1 MKGWVRVGGMVR
13 WAELR
18 RTHDRLLTQNGELRP
33 DGIWNWTL
41 PAWVVRLPDGRA
53 FNVCPNAGA
62 CAELCYARSGTYRF
76 SNVVEAHMKKL
87 LLVLEQP
94 DRWERMMCEVA
105 RLPARTAVRIHDSG
119 DFFSD
124 DYLAAWLRIIE
135 ATPHVLFY
143 AYTKEVSRFR
153 RLVEPAAPSNFRW
166 VFSLGGREDHL
177 LDLDVDRHADV
188 FPDEEA
194 IAAAGY
200 TSQAAHDLLC
210 VTLPTNRVG
219 IPANN
224 ITHLRKAQGA
234 GTFGSIEA
242 SKNRHPLP
250 RRVAWGSCPA
260 SRRPPTKPS
269 S

>member
-1 MKGWVRVGGMVR
+1 MKGWVSNGPLVR
-13 WAELR
+13 WTDLR
-18 RTHDRLLTQNGELRP
+18 RPRERLLTQNGELRP

-41 PAWVVRLPDGRA
+41 PAWVVKLPDGRS

-76 SNVVEAHMKKL
+76 ANVAEAHMKKL
-87 LLVLEQP
+87 RLVLEQP
-94 DRWERMMCEVA
+94 ARFERHMTEEVA
-105 RLPARTAVRIHDSG
+105 RLPSRTAVRIHDSG

-124 DYLAAWLRIIE
+124 DYLASWLRIIA

-153 RLVEPAAPSNFRW
+153 RLVEGQAPANFRW

-200 TSQAAHDLLC
+200 TSQAAH
-210 VTLPTNRVG
+210 
-219 IPANN
+219 
-224 ITHLRKAQGA
+224 KQGD
-234 GTFGSIEA
+234 GTFGTIEA
-242 SKNRHPLP
+242 SKHRT
-250 RRVAWGSCPA
+250 RS
-260 SRRPPTKPS
+260 
-269 S
+269 